1 VECGFMCALPGKALN
16 GSGNGALGPYAD
28 RIDATINYGSFRD
41 TISDCRDDIMEK
53 LHPRQ

>member
-1 VECGFMCALPGKALN
+1 MCALPGKALN